1 MLRSLMARLIRVE
14 RTGPYKI
21 PPEQFPKDGKS
32 LWICGCGLS
41 RTMPICDQTHKA
53 RCPGEKPGVLYT
65 YDPATKQVI
74 DEQPD
79 TRVGKASEGP

>member
-1 MLRSLMARLIRVE
+1 MARLVRIE
-14 RTGPYKI
+14 QSGPYKI

-53 RCPGEKPGVLYT
+53 CCPGERPGTLYV
-65 YDPATKQVI
+65 YDPKTAQVV
-74 DEQPD
+74 EERPD
-79 TRVGKASEGP
+79 VRP